1 MREGEKPLPE
11 STIDHYLHN
20 SKAFICETKKESFRR
35 IDPKTGYQETNGSGE
50 KMRTSTTALVFY
62 YDMLGISIDMQ
73 VSKPE
78 DEDEP
83 GMIPSD
89 PEYETDMNP
98 PVPPF

>member
-1 MREGEKPLPE
+1 
-11 STIDHYLHN
+11 
-20 SKAFICETKKESFRR
+20 
-35 IDPKTGYQETNGSGE
+35 
-50 KMRTSTTALVFY
+50 MRTSTTALVFY
-62 YDMLGISIDMQ
+62 YDMLGISIDLP
-73 VSKPE
+73 VNKPE